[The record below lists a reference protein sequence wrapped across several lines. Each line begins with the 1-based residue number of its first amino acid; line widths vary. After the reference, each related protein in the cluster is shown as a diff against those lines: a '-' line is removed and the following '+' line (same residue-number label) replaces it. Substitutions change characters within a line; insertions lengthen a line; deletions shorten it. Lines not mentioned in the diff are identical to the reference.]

1 MLIPAPNQQL
11 VHSFAG
17 NAKTPTLPDDRANR
31 CLRRFKSEM
40 QCRIALF
47 EVAAG
52 RDDNRVDPPPTL
64 RTSE

>member
-1 MLIPAPNQQL
+1 MLINAPNQQL
-11 VHSFAG
+11 MHSFAG
-17 NAKTPTLPDDRANR
+17 NAKTPMLPDSRANR
-31 CLRRFKSEM
+31 CPPRFKSEM

-52 RDDNRVDPPPTL
+52 RDDNRADPPSTL